1 MQFFLRKLFTFLF
14 TVKIISVGFDKMQKQ
29 EREREKERER
39 ENSPKYALKDDVQK
53 MLLSTET
60 FK

>member
-29 EREREKERER
+29 ERERERERER
-39 ENSPKYALKDDVQK
+39 KREREQPKIRIKR
-53 MLLSTET
+53 
-60 FK
+60 